1 MPDPP
6 TGRVSLRFKKGR
18 DGPSTLAIVRPDG
31 SAAVQRVPDAFPVHD
46 LTHYSVESVLR
57 LQGSFLSLMG
67 NGWEFAD
74 FGAPWPRG
82 PLPAE
87 AAWTEEVVGLFWQER
102 WPNGIFRT
110 LEELN
115 QAVGVIAGKFREAR
129 SSHGTADPALLA
141 RRLTEPEVEEVR
153 RLLGALIARWH
164 ALEAGETLVLPFP
177 PEG

>member
-1 MPDPP
+1 MAEQM
-6 TGRVSLRFKKGR
+6 TSRVSLRLKKGR
-18 DGPSTLAIVRPDG
+18 DGPSALAIIRPDG

-46 LTHYSVESVLR
+46 LTHYSVESVLQLR
-57 LQGSFLSLMG
+57 QSFLTLMG
-67 NGWEFAD
+67 NGWEFGD

-82 PLPAE
+82 SLPAE

-115 QAVGVIAGKFREAR
+115 QAVGVIAGKLRETR
-129 SSHGTADPALLA
+129 TSHGAADPALLE

-164 ALEAGETLVLPFP
+164 ALEAGETLVLLFP